1 VRLAV
6 PTDVPTTYRFG
17 GESLARAG
25 TRNREHPLASAS
37 ECKRRRRP
45 GLTQPRL
52 AASKVCTTSVER
64 AQEVAAE
71 FGGLPLGW
79 SVALASVGE
88 SPSGG
93 RCRSEV
99 STHAS
104 QRFIVASAAVATR
117 PPGRGLSIGFGR
129 RRGHVLD
136 EVFALV
142 SASAEATF

>member
-1 VRLAV
+1 MRLAV

-71 FGGLPLGW
+71 SRGLPLGW

-88 SPSGG
+88 SPSRG
-93 RCRSEV
+93 RCRSQVSHAREPTVHSSFGCCDNPTTWTGSSHRFRPAQRSRSDEV
-99 STHAS
+99 S
-104 QRFIVASAAVATR
+104 
-117 PPGRGLSIGFGR
+117 
-129 RRGHVLD
+129 
-136 EVFALV
+136 ALV
-142 SASAEATF
+142 SASAGVTF